1 MTLDIK
7 FTDILNMSAL
17 GDKLREVRESK
28 GLTIAQ
34 VQKQTRIHHTVLKAL
49 EEGKCGTILNPAYE
63 KSFLKKYA
71 EHLGI
76 DSLQVT
82 NEYKRLR
89 SDTEPGAANKPPDT
103 KERSRNL
110 SAFMPFIKFII
121 IGAVAIA
128 LAAFAIEKIN
138 SYRKRPHP
146 PKRAVVASKAK
157 RTVPQGKT
165 PAKKVSQAAAAK
177 DALAEMAIPKT
188 TQIKLLLKVNRNV
201 LVKMKTDGV
210 LLFERVL
217 PKGTAEMFRADKAI
231 NIFTANG
238 ESIELIVNGKFMGSP
253 GKGILKNIEIT
264 RSGIKIK

>member
-1 MTLDIK
+1 MALDIK
-7 FTDILNMSAL
+7 FTDTLNMSAL

-28 GLTIAQ
+28 DLTIAQ
-34 VQKQTRIHHTVLKAL
+34 VQKQTRIHQTVLKAI
-49 EEGKCGTILNPAYE
+49 EEGKCDTILNPAYE

-76 DSLQVT
+76 DSRQVM
-82 NEYKRLR
+82 NEYKRLH
-89 SDTEPGAANKPPDT
+89 SDAEPGAANKPPDT
-103 KERSRNL
+103 KERSKNL

-121 IGAVAIA
+121 IGAVVIA
-128 LAAFAIEKIN
+128 LAAFAAGKII
-138 SYRKRPHP
+138 SYFNRPHT
-146 PKRAVVASKAK
+146 PKRAIASKVKHTA
-157 RTVPQGKT
+157 PQEKQS
-165 PAKKVSQAAAAK
+165 KKVSQAGAAK
-177 DALAEMAIPKT
+177 DVLAEMSIPQAA
-188 TQIKLLLKVNRNV
+188 QIKLLLKVNRNV

-217 PKGTAEMFRADKAI
+217 AKGTAEMFRADKAI

-264 RSGIKIK
+264 RSGIKLK